1 MKKTINVIVI
11 EDNENYNNMLSN
23 TIQQSVNPFLL
34 KGSYQLVMR
43 SFTDAND
50 YIRKIKSRELECN
63 DSIIFMDYYLGD
75 GINAGHIIK
84 ILKDNNVDTTI
95 VLLSQSKA
103 VREKNNMLSYDYFVV
118 KDHLAPALCSLYL
131 RQFIENKFCVTLD

>member
-23 TIQQSVNPFLL
+23 AIQQSINQFLL

-50 YIRKIKSRELECN
+50 FIRKIKLGKLECR

-75 GINAGHIIK
+75 GINAGHITK
-84 ILKDNNVDTTI
+84 ILKEINVDTTI

-103 VREKNNMLSYDYFVV
+103 VSEKSNMLPYDFFVV
-118 KDHLAPALCSLYL
+118 KDYLAPALCCMYM
-131 RQFIENKFCVTLD
+131 RQFIENKFCVTLG

>member
-50 YIRKIKSRELECN
+50 YVRKIKSRELECS